1 MSNKALSDFM
11 EKYSN
16 LKVPK
21 GLSKNKEGFFE
32 GVVNTIKNILQTN
45 TLDATRAKNVAE
57 NWFKI
62 MNSQANES
70 VVTLALESGFDHDLW
85 DCFAKVGKVN
95 FESKIKD
102 RKDRKER
109 FENKYNRN
117 NRDNRDNRDN
127 KYSRTKQAPHYVG
140 HVVLNIGEE
149 EECND
154 GKTRYRLTT
163 SGPVRVNCEN
173 CSVPRYGYS
182 VPSFIMDRF
191 FENKSMEKQHV
202 FRVEWNFDEQ
212 NNRYR
217 SQVTGVADDEK
228 PDILPYQYD
237 KKKDGSASA
246 NPQTKLTVVH
256 KCYCPM
262 TVTQN
267 DDNSYRVTTPPFKLT
282 SDNGRTYF
290 LSKVVD
296 TDDAEKIMYG
306 FKSIPENI
314 MKDMF
319 KDLDCEIVGKH
330 TFEVLWRTRKHDGK
344 DFLYSI
350 LGSVDDSV
358 ETSLEYIDLKTFKPK
373 DKHTFKSN
381 KSFTKSIEETIALKN
396 KVQSNNTK

>member
-32 GVVNTIKNILQTN
+32 GVVNTIKTILQTN
-45 TLDATRAKNVAE
+45 TLDETRAKNVAE

-85 DCFAKVGKVN
+85 DCFAQVGKVN

-102 RKDRKER
+102 RKDRAENKY
-109 FENKYNRN
+109 NKYNRN
-117 NRDNRDNRDN
+117 NRDN
-127 KYSRTKQAPHYVG
+127 KYSRSKPAPHYVG
-140 HVVLNIGEE
+140 YAVLNIGEE

-182 VPSFIMDRF
+182 VPSFIMERF
-191 FENKSMEKQHV
+191 FENKSMKNQHV
-202 FRVEWNFDEQ
+202 FRVEWNHDDQ
-212 NNRYR
+212 NDRYR
-217 SQVTGVADDEK
+217 SQVTGVDDDAK

-237 KKKDGSASA
+237 KKKDGFAHS
-246 NPQTKLTVVH
+246 PKLTVVH

-282 SDNGRTYF
+282 SDGNGRTYF

-296 TDDAEKIMYG
+296 MEDTEKVMYG
-306 FKSIPENI
+306 FKNIPENI
-314 MKDMF
+314 MTDMF
-319 KDLDCEIVGKH
+319 KDLDCEILGKH

-344 DFLYSI
+344 EFLYSI

-358 ETSLEYIDLKTFKPK
+358 ETALEYIDLKTFKPK

-396 KVQSNNTK
+396 KVPSKDTK